1 MSKKVSIAHFLSND
15 FREFSTYDCETNIPS
30 MVDGLKVSQR
40 KVMWTVLNNPKTMTV
55 EQLASLV
62 ASYTKY
68 HHGAVSLADAIVG
81 LAKNFTGS
89 NNVNWLVPDG
99 QFGNILCHMPSSSR
113 YISTKLH
120 ENWYQW
126 FHKDDNNILE
136 FEIEDAEITEPK
148 YFIPVAPT
156 ILLNGVAGTGTGY
169 ATDIFMYKP
178 ADVVENVKRA
188 IRGKKLNDLVPWCN
202 GYKGKIEKHDG
213 QTVYY
218 GCFER
223 VNTTTIKI
231 TQLPIG
237 YDIEKY
243 KEILIK
249 LVNTGEIKD
258 FYSDSTEENW
268 DITVIAARE
277 WVKQSDD
284 DLMVKLKLI
293 TRDTETF
300 VVWDENK
307 RIKRFSGPNE
317 LITHFVQWR
326 LTKYEERRIKLMEI
340 TAEELAWLKEKLKF
354 IQYFIANS
362 NKLTKM
368 NKGELET
375 LFTSLGF
382 VNIDR
387 LLQIRLYNLSKD
399 EIDILETQ
407 IDWQEEY
414 LSKLQQTN
422 QEEMYLADIK
432 KVKV

>member
-15 FREFSTYDCETNIPS
+15 FREFSTYDCVTNIPS
-30 MVDGLKVSQR
+30 MIDGLKVSQR

-81 LAKNFTGS
+81 LAKDFTGS

-99 QFGNILCHMPSSSR
+99 QFGNILCHDPSSAR

-120 ENWYQW
+120 ENWFQW

-178 ADVVENVKRA
+178 VDVIENVKRA
-188 IRGKKLNDLVPWCN
+188 IKGKKLNDLVPWCK
-202 GYKGKIEKHDG
+202 GYTGKIEKVAS

-218 GCFER
+218 GCFTR
-223 VNTTTIKI
+223 VNTTTINI

-243 KEILIK
+243 KEVLNKLID
-249 LVNTGEIKD
+249 TGEIKD
-258 FYSDSTEENW
+258 FYSDSTEDKW

-284 DLMVKLKLI
+284 VLLTKLKLI
-293 TRDTETF
+293 TRDSETF

-307 RIKRFSGPNE
+307 RIRRFTDPNQ

-326 LTKYEERRIKLMEI
+326 LTKYEQRRLKLIDMV
-340 TAEELAWLKEKLKF
+340 TEELTWLREKLRF
-354 IQYFIANS
+354 ITYFIKNS
-362 NKLTKM
+362 TSLVKLNKS
-368 NKGELET
+368 ELEA

-382 VNIDR
+382 ANVDR

-399 EIDILETQ
+399 EIDTLECQ
-407 IDWQEEY
+407 ISGEEDY
-414 LSKLQQTN
+414 LSELQQTN
-422 QEEMYLADIK
+422 AEEMYLVDLK
-432 KVKV
+432 KLKL